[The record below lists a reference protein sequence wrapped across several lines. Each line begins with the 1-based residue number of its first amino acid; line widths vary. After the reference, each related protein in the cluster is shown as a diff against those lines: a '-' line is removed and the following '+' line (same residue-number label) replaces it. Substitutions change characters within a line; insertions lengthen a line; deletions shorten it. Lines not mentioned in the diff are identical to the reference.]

1 MDDSAVALLD
11 TSSYRV
17 YFRQSGSDVNDHVLE
32 HLTENIGSKGFL
44 DSDMGS
50 RLSRL
55 PDSLKDIADKDIVV
69 KKIERSQEERT
80 AMPSEVIAF
89 RLADVAFQSPF
100 KLDATESSEF
110 TDAICDI
117 LGKALRSS
125 PLWLNREDRDPQSI
139 AIFRR
144 IAPQAACMLVHP
156 LWNPDGSPLKLLL
169 IAWRNDCQRKHEIE
183 SFTTSIMTGLTA
195 GLTLHKARRME
206 QAQIAFGNVQ
216 AQ

>member
-17 YFRQSGSDVNDHVLE
+17 YLRQSDSTVNDLA
-32 HLTENIGSKGFL
+32 ENIGLKGFL

-55 PDSLKDIADKDIVV
+55 PASLKDIADKDIVV

-80 AMPSEVIAF
+80 VMPSEIIAF
-89 RLADVAFQSPF
+89 RLADVAFESPF
-100 KLDATESSEF
+100 QLDATESSEF

-117 LGKALRSS
+117 LGKALKSS
-125 PLWLNREDRDPQSI
+125 PLWLNREDQDPQSV
-139 AIFRR
+139 AIFKR
-144 IAPQAACMLVHP
+144 IAPQAECMLVHP

-183 SFTTSIMTGLTA
+183 SFTSSIMIGLAA